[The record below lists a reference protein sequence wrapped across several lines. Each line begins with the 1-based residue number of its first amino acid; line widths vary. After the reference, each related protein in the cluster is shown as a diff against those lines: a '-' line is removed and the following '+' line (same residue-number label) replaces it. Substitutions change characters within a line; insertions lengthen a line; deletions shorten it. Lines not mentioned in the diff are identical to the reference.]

1 MSEGAH
7 VYAVMGKWLMNPA
20 QREQQDQVLN
30 EQIVPTVK
38 QATGFV
44 SAYWGRS
51 VDGADAISFVLFENQ
66 ADAER
71 FAAVVDTDPEDRE
84 QYGVESSG
92 WLSIVEINAT
102 A

>member
-1 MSEGAH
+1 M
-7 VYAVMGKWLMNPA
+7 YAVVGKWQMDPA

-30 EQIVPTVK
+30 EQIVPMVK
-38 QATGFV
+38 QAPGFV
-44 SAYWGRS
+44 SAYWARAVNAPES
-51 VDGADAISFVLFENQ
+51 VSFVLFDNH

-71 FAAVVDTDPEDRE
+71 FAAVVRTDPEGRE

-92 WLSIVEINAT
+92 WLSIVEIEAT